1 MWAARNAS
9 REMVNLLVRG
19 GAVVTLEDANGDNAV
34 LLALQCPSW
43 DQDTFL
49 DFWNL
54 VKDNEHLN
62 VNHHNKGGFTLLHH
76 AVKNQWDV
84 FVEMLLE
91 EGADVNCMTS
101 KGHTPLMMASTKKQH
116 TVLRALLRARADIR
130 REDEEKPPPVHPTEI
145 KTSISSSSAAEL
157 NMTSA
162 LANYATKRGCTALCY
177 AIAFMMKKHLSTPH
191 PTLQELVGAV
201 NDDRS
206 NLTMEQYLQRRLELL
221 VTPPESDREFIY
233 IINNV
238 IKAVI
243 GFYIR
248 FIQAGLEILLETR
261 VFSRVTEAVA
271 SHIDDIP
278 YINALLTVMFELVH
292 HCDCCFGAGS
302 CHVTERDIMNAFVQG
317 GAADICL
324 TILKTHS
331 GEGASSNLLLA
342 AALLP
347 LFAACS
353 ADGLA
358 KVWLQRNHMELQPYH
373 SRFLEMSAITYNLT
387 IDEYHLRL
395 IKNKV
400 KLFHTLIDK
409 LRSGENIVE
418 FDMCKRDHNMMST
431 YLCTGRTQEE
441 ACVQQKRKKM
451 DDSDEDGELEGDTY
465 CAAMSCSKKYKRKAA
480 KANKIKV
487 NKLRS
492 LCIEGIVS
500 PINIKSH
507 LEEKLEQNLDIY
519 VQTTAKIPQVGR
531 TTQCILKEIDSKSV
545 KPMEVASFQDE
556 EEEAVSIKRTLRRK
570 CTMNSRDNSKSIS
583 SIQKANGKNIDSS
596 EKDKYEYDIDE
607 IGGGDK
613 GKGKEQHIKYKI
625 MSKPATSPVK
635 CKLLHSNTGAI
646 NMYISVDH
654 DDKTSPILSN
664 KDDTPVLKDKS
675 DTPSQEEPTPNK
687 LDADCSEYDDIV
699 SYLENNKNSPS
710 DEPKKY
716 YLQSFKEL
724 FTNLLHK
731 YVKLWDMDR
740 QYGYPLR
747 LRGGK
752 GDDNVKNEEVAKLNM
767 LLPCWEHSSIT
778 RLTKNWKSLESRL
791 ESINDEDSLTQVTE
805 KLYNLLIEQDKKID
819 EKLKIMK
826 SIVINK
832 ELESTQTKH
841 NKKVIDSSVSP
852 KIDSKISLNRNTTF
866 ECDGSE
872 IQNKGQEA
880 DNKKKNTE
888 NEGSKLQIKRTSSQ
902 NDEAIKGKPHN
913 DLSISDHTQ
922 NGLNLE
928 DTLDENY
935 NVVESVINSLQLD
948 DFNDADDEYEDK
960 EEEDD
965 EIDSCGVVNIP
976 KFIGYAQQ
984 TRDKTEESTFWRS
997 ETQQGSR
1004 SSTQQD
1010 KYNIKPEEN
1019 IELLKSHSNVE
1030 SILNTT
1036 APKLHNSGEIA
1047 ADTIATTKE
1056 IYCKSSTND
1065 KASKETIFKEPIKNE
1080 ESNEKPS
1087 QQLKILS
1094 TSPNLKKL
1102 AKFLNVKQ
1110 KAPYPHTSSLKP
1122 ESINSSNKS
1131 LPQEVESSITK
1142 KHVQQESLHL
1152 PSDNHKS
1159 KETSPIPKICL
1170 QQNESSYLKISE
1182 ESGTVSNDVKSPLSQ
1197 CATHSPNTVDFN
1209 SKECLQ
1215 TESILSNSKDIL
1227 QLEGPPTSEK
1237 HITKLAKT
1245 TPQQKEKLPPRKA
1258 SSNSNTPPRPIRGQ
1272 AVSHQPTSRNYVM
1285 QQQNVP
1291 YYLPPLSQ
1299 QIFNNSLQAASPIL
1313 HVLTK
1318 AQSPMRHT
1326 LKVVMKSGQRLKQ
1339 NTQLIPIT
1347 NPQSFTIMSTKPE
1360 MVLAVKPL
1368 IACRFSPLLS
1378 RLSPYGATPPQP
1390 MIRSGYVSRWE
1401 PLIARFYLTLPSNSQ
1416 VIGDG
1421 NLTMNSSTP
1430 GFIVASGGNFGD
1442 VELGI
1447 TSGGRA
1453 VGVKRIHLVHQMSL
1467 VVLLKKVVQP
1477 LMTIKHIHILPYMLC
1492 VEHDKQLFVASPLC
1506 EYNLGEYLMCLKMN
1520 NCLNV
1525 KSNHLMK
1532 QLFVGLFFLH
1542 NLAKPIIHGNLKPS
1556 NVLINESGVI
1566 KLADFGI
1573 YEALYQNT
1581 KPPSS
1586 SLIWWSHETLQTY
1599 LTTGAIQCTTKSDVH
1614 VAGMLTHFIL
1624 TGGLHP
1630 FGAVT
1635 DDILNNI
1642 MKGTSSLRTSGCE
1655 VNDLISWMLVYEPR
1669 NRPNIRNVCRHVYFW
1684 DYGKKWRFLLACSGI
1699 TEDCQVP
1706 PLPLVEFH
1714 NSLDKRAAAEKV
1726 NGKWGKWSKE
1736 AATQLYPC
1744 PAPVKGLW
1752 QIWIHDQR
1760 IVPTVSTVTASF
1772 PTLIPAHIGLCDTAA
1787 GLLRFIRV
1795 CVEDIRGNHPP
1806 KFIAPHFQTM
1816 QFFLTTF
1823 PALPLTVF
1831 RLIEGSEW
1839 ASHPVIMQFINIL

>member
-1 MWAARNAS
+1 MPRGKKEKKKKDCKRRQEDERKDQNRAGDGYPVGHNPEHDLAVIFRNGELQDLKRILNRTDLTDVTALLAAVALGKFDVVKKLLKDGHNIDACGEDRITPLMWAARNAS

-62 VNHHNKGGFTLLHH
+62 VNHHNKSGFTLLHH

-91 EGADVNCMTS
+91 EGADVNCMTA

-116 TVLRALLRARADIR
+116 TILRALLRARADIR
-130 REDEEKPPPVHPTEI
+130 REDE
-145 KTSISSSSAAEL
+145 
-157 NMTSA
+157 
-162 LANYATKRGCTALCY
+162 RGCTALCY

-191 PTLQELVGAV
+191 ATLQELVGAV

-271 SHIDDIP
+271 SHIDNVS

-317 GAADICL
+317 GAADMCL

-331 GEGASSNLLLA
+331 GEGASSDLLLA

-418 FDMCKRDHNMMST
+418 FDMCKRDYNMMST

-441 ACVQQKRKKM
+441 PCVQQKRKKM
-451 DDSDEDGELEGDTY
+451 DDSDEDGELEGDT
-465 CAAMSCSKKYKRKAA
+465 CCSSMSCSKKYKRKAA

-500 PINIKSH
+500 PINNIKSH
-507 LEEKLEQNLDIY
+507 LEEKLEQNLDMY

-531 TTQCILKEIDSKSV
+531 TTQCILKEIDNQSV
-545 KPMEVASFQDE
+545 KSMEVTCFQE
-556 EEEAVSIKRTLRRK
+556 EEEETVSIKRTLRRK
-570 CTMNSRDNSKSIS
+570 CTMTSRDNSKCMS
-583 SIQKANGKNIDSS
+583 SVQKVNGKNIDNN
-596 EKDKYEYDIDE
+596 EGDKYEYDIDE

-613 GKGKEQHIKYKI
+613 GKGKEQHIQYKI
-625 MSKPATSPVK
+625 MSKPATRSAK
-635 CKLLHSNTGAI
+635 CKLLHSNTGAL

-675 DTPSQEEPTPNK
+675 DTPSREEPTPKK
-687 LDADCSEYDDIV
+687 LDVDCSEYDDIV

-710 DEPKKY
+710 DEPKKC

-731 YVKLWDMDR
+731 YEKLWDMDR

-752 GDDNVKNEEVAKLNM
+752 GDDNIKNEEVTKLDM
-767 LLPCWEHSSIT
+767 LLPCWEHSCIT

-791 ESINDEDSLTQVTE
+791 ESIIDEDNLTQVTE

-819 EKLKIMK
+819 AKLKIMK

-832 ELESTQTKH
+832 ELESTQIKH

-852 KIDSKISLNRNTTF
+852 KSDTKILLNRNTPL

-880 DNKKKNTE
+880 DIKNKNTE

-902 NDEAIKGKPHN
+902 NDEAIKGKPQN
-913 DLSISDHTQ
+913 ELTISDHTQ
-922 NGLNLE
+922 NGLRLE

-948 DFNDADDEYEDK
+948 DFNDADDKYED
-960 EEEDD
+960 EEEV
-965 EIDSCGVVNIP
+965 ESNSCGIVNIP
-976 KFIGYAQQ
+976 KLFGYVQQ
-984 TRDKTEESTFWRS
+984 TIDKTEESTFWRS

-1010 KYNIKPEEN
+1010 KFNIKPQEN
-1019 IELLKSHSNVE
+1019 IELLKSHSNLAR
-1030 SILNTT
+1030 ILNTT
-1036 APKLHNSGEIA
+1036 APKLHKIGEIS

-1056 IYCKSSTND
+1056 IYCKNSTND
-1065 KASKETIFKEPIKNE
+1065 KASKETIFKEPKKNE

-1110 KAPYPHTSSLKP
+1110 KAPYLHTSSLKP
-1122 ESINSSNKS
+1122 ESINSSNKA
-1131 LPQEVESSITK
+1131 LPKEVGSSITK
-1142 KHVQQESLHL
+1142 KHAQQESLHL
-1152 PSDNHKS
+1152 PSDNHMA
-1159 KETSPIPKICL
+1159 KETSPLPKICL
-1170 QQNESSYLKISE
+1170 QQNEPSYLKVSE
-1182 ESGTVSNDVKSPLSQ
+1182 ESETVSNDVKLPSSH
-1197 CATHSPNTVDFN
+1197 CATCSPNTADFN

-1215 TESILSNSKDIL
+1215 TESILSNPKDTL
-1227 QLEGPPTSEK
+1227 HLEGPPTSKK

-1258 SSNSNTPPRPIRGQ
+1258 SSDSNTPPRPIRGQ
-1272 AVSHQPTSRNYVM
+1272 AVPHQPTSRNYVM

-1291 YYLPPLSQ
+1291 YYLPPFSQ
-1299 QIFNNSLQAASPIL
+1299 QIFNNNLQAASPIL

-1326 LKVVMKSGQRLKQ
+1326 LKVVMKSGQQSKP

-1347 NPQSFTIMSTKPE
+1347 SPQSFTITSTKPE

-1368 IACRFSPLLS
+1368 IAC

-1453 VGVKRIHLVHQMSL
+1453 VGVKRIHLVRQMSL

-1542 NLAKPIIHGNLKPS
+1542 TLAKPIIHGNLKPS

-1599 LTTGAIQCTTKSDVH
+1599 LTTGAIQCTTKSDIH

-1669 NRPNIRNVCRHVYFW
+1669 NRPNIRIVCRVLKFKTTSS
-1684 DYGKKWRFLLACSGI
+1684 DAIS
-1699 TEDCQVP
+1699 
-1706 PLPLVEFH
+1706 
-1714 NSLDKRAAAEKV
+1714 
-1726 NGKWGKWSKE
+1726 
-1736 AATQLYPC
+1736 
-1744 PAPVKGLW
+1744 
-1752 QIWIHDQR
+1752 
-1760 IVPTVSTVTASF
+1760 
-1772 PTLIPAHIGLCDTAA
+1772 DTAV
-1787 GLLRFIRV
+1787 LLVI
-1795 CVEDIRGNHPP
+1795 
-1806 KFIAPHFQTM
+1806 
-1816 QFFLTTF
+1816 QFV
-1823 PALPLTVF
+1823 P
-1831 RLIEGSEW
+1831 G
-1839 ASHPVIMQFINIL
+1839 

>member
-1 MWAARNAS
+1 MMTRTDSRGVVNLLVMLQDRITPLMWAARNAS

-62 VNHHNKGGFTLLHH
+62 VNHHNKSGFTLLHH

-130 REDEEKPPPVHPTEI
+130 REDE
-145 KTSISSSSAAEL
+145 
-157 NMTSA
+157 
-162 LANYATKRGCTALCY
+162 RGCTALCY

-201 NDDRS
+201 NDDCS

-317 GAADICL
+317 GAADMCL
-324 TILKTHS
+324 TILKTHG
-331 GEGASSNLLLA
+331 GEGASSDLLLA

-395 IKNKV
+395 IKNKI
-400 KLFHTLIDK
+400 KLFHTLVDK
-409 LRSGENIVE
+409 LRSGESIVD

-431 YLCTGRTQEE
+431 YLCTGRTQE
-441 ACVQQKRKKM
+441 KRKKM

-531 TTQCILKEIDSKSV
+531 TTQCMLKEIDSQSV
-545 KPMEVASFQDE
+545 KPMEVASFQEEE

-570 CTMNSRDNSKSIS
+570 CTMTSRDNSKCIS
-583 SIQKANGKNIDSS
+583 RIQKVNGKNIDNR
-596 EKDKYEYDIDE
+596 ERDKYEYDIDE

-664 KDDTPVLKDKS
+664 KDDTPVLKNKS
-675 DTPSQEEPTPNK
+675 DTPSREESTPNK
-687 LDADCSEYDDIV
+687 LDVDCSEYNDIV

-752 GDDNVKNEEVAKLNM
+752 GDDNVKNEEVAKLDM

-826 SIVINK
+826 SIIINK

-852 KIDSKISLNRNTTF
+852 KIDTKILLNRSTTF

-872 IQNKGQEA
+872 IQNKGQEV
-880 DNKKKNTE
+880 DDKKKNTE

-913 DLSISDHTQ
+913 DLYISDHTQ
-922 NGLNLE
+922 SGLSLE

-948 DFNDADDEYEDK
+948 DFNDADDEYED
-960 EEEDD
+960 EEED
-965 EIDSCGVVNIP
+965 ESDSCGVVNIP
-976 KFIGYAQQ
+976 KLLGYAQQ
-984 TRDKTEESTFWRS
+984 TMNKTEESTSWRS

-1010 KYNIKPEEN
+1010 KYNIKSEEN
-1019 IELLKSHSNVE
+1019 IELLKSHSNVA
-1030 SILNTT
+1030 SNLNTT
-1036 APKLHNSGEIA
+1036 APKLHNIGEIA
-1047 ADTIATTKE
+1047 AGTIATTKE

-1065 KASKETIFKEPIKNE
+1065 KASKKTIFKEPKKKE

-1110 KAPYPHTSSLKP
+1110 KAPYPHTSSLKL

-1131 LPQEVESSITK
+1131 LPQEVGSSITI
-1142 KHVQQESLHL
+1142 KHAQQESLHL
-1152 PSDNHKS
+1152 PSDNHKA
-1159 KETSPIPKICL
+1159 KETSPIPNICL

-1182 ESGTVSNDVKSPLSQ
+1182 ESGTVSNDVKLPLSH

-1215 TESILSNSKDIL
+1215 TESILSNPKDVL

-1245 TPQQKEKLPPRKA
+1245 TTQQKEKLPPRKA
-1258 SSNSNTPPRPIRGQ
+1258 SSDSNTPPRPIRGQ

-1326 LKVVMKSGQRLKQ
+1326 LKVVMKSGQQSKP

-1347 NPQSFTIMSTKPE
+1347 NPQSFTITSTKPE

-1368 IACRFSPLLS
+1368 IAC

-1453 VGVKRIHLVHQMSL
+1453 VGVKRILLVHQMSL
-1467 VVLLKKVVQP
+1467 AVLLKKVVQP
-1477 LMTIKHIHILPYMLC
+1477 LMAIKHIHILPYMLC
-1492 VEHDKQLFVASPLC
+1492 VEHDKQLFVATPLC

-1520 NCLNV
+1520 SCLNV

-1699 TEDCQVP
+1699 TEDCQVL

-1726 NGKWGKWSKE
+1726 NGKWK
-1736 AATQLYPC
+1736 
-1744 PAPVKGLW
+1744 V
-1752 QIWIHDQR
+1752 D
-1760 IVPTVSTVTASF
+1760 IVLPHQVSTVTASF

-1795 CVEDIRGNHPP
+1795 CVEDTHGNHPP

-1839 ASHPVIMQFINIL
+1839 ASHPVIIQFINIL